1 MAMAQTI
8 SKYEA
13 ERILELSGTY
23 DKRILKKAYVTKVR
37 TCHPDVAQAHGLDP
51 DEAERITKKVNEAFV
66 VLSGLFNES
75 VTSVTCDT
83 EPSHAS
89 ASSTTS
95 GSSRASASSATSG
108 ASRASRASHAS
119 STSGTSAAGASRR
132 TSAAHEAREAW
143 EAHKAARETGDK
155 GTGSRTASATGAATA
170 SYATSADKTRAA
182 TTEPPRGDPRNMEAA
197 RRYTK
202 IVTSPFYIALY
213 TNKLVSG
220 AVFVAGMCL
229 VGLVFGLIFAS
240 VMGTGM
246 VSGAVTLAFVAGV
259 IGAVTGSGSS
269 VVEAFADVHAVNKA
283 TRGL

>member
-1 MAMAQTI
+1 MAQTI

-13 ERILELSGTY
+13 EKLLELSGTY

-37 TCHPDVAQAHGLDP
+37 TCHPDVAKAHGLDP

-83 EPSHAS
+83 EPARS
-89 ASSTTS
+89 
-95 GSSRASASSATSG
+95 SASSATSG
-108 ASRASRASHAS
+108 ASRSTTSDTSRSTASSASRASAS
-119 STSGTSAAGASRR
+119 SGTSTASGTSGSGASRR
-132 TSAAHEAREAW
+132 TSAAHEARTAW
-143 EAHKAARETGDK
+143 EDHKAARETENK
-155 GTGSRTASATGAATA
+155 GYSAETT
-170 SYATSADKTRAA
+170 SYATAADETWTAA
-182 TTEPPRGDPRNMEAA
+182 AEAPRGNPRNMEAA